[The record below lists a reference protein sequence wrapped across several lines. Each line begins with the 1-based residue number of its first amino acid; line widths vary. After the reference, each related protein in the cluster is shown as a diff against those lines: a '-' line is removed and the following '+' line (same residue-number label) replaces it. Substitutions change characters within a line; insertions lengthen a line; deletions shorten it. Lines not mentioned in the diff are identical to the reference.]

1 LCTAVPYRRAPL
13 CDWYVPP
20 APADQTGGAGGVP
33 ASIVDNA
40 GLEAPYKS
48 LLNWSQAPLPP
59 VGGGNPGG
67 LTLTNLAVGDSANA
81 ANWSPQTNLQVGATV
96 NGDRTHTF
104 ASLPAALVGAH
115 WVRTANASKTAT
127 ANPLVT
133 FTINQAATVYVG
145 VDARSGRRPWM
156 DASRVD
162 TGTTLTADE
171 GGTVRSFP
179 VFGKDFAAGPVALGP
194 NGANTNM
201 YTVSVV

>member
-127 ANPLVT
+127 AN
-133 FTINQAATVYVG
+133 QAATVYVG
-145 VDARSGRRPWM
+145 VDAR
-156 DASRVD
+156 RVD